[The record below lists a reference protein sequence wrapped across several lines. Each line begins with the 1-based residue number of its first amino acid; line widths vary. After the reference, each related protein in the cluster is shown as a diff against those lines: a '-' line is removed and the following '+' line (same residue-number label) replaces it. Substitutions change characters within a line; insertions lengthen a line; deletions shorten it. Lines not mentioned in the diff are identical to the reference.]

1 LSLAHAAGVLPAAA
15 LSLGRSL
22 DLIRYTLENLGL
34 QDQLPAVAART
45 PRR

>member
-1 LSLAHAAGVLPAAA
+1 LSLAHAAGVLLAAA
-15 LSLGRSL
+15 LSLGSL